1 VSAIDVVQRQLD
13 AYNAHD
19 LAGFAAAFSDSVQVY
34 RMPATQPAI
43 LGKAQLAEFY
53 AKHRFNVPGLRAE
66 LVERMVVGNK
76 VVDHEFIHGLGN
88 SVTEGVA
95 VYQVVDEL
103 ITSVWFFSPD

>member
-1 VSAIDVVQRQLD
+1 MSAIDVVQRQLD

-19 LAGFAAAFSDSVQVY
+19 LAGFVATYSDNVQVF

-43 LGKAQLAEFY
+43 QGKAQLAEFY

-66 LVERMVVGNK
+66 LVDRMAMGNK
-76 VVDHEFIHGLGN
+76 VVDHEFIHGLGDA
-88 SVTEGVA
+88 VVEGVA

-103 ITSVWFFSPD
+103 ITCVWFFSPD